1 MDEKQ
6 TTTTAAAPP
15 AAQPPA
21 DAAQPKNQAAPAQA
35 PKQTESV
42 YEAAYLAKNHKAL
55 GASYAI
61 VATALKMA
69 KKERCT
75 LSEAKK
81 IVNDFKN
88 KEVK

>member
-1 MDEKQ
+1 MDEQQK
-6 TTTTAAAPP
+6 TTTAAPTIPQP
-15 AAQPPA
+15 AAGTTQPTEVVSQKPTT
-21 DAAQPKNQAAPAQA
+21 KQA
-35 PKQTESV
+35 ESV
-42 YEAAYLAKNHKAL
+42 YEAAYLAKNHKAI

-69 KKERCT
+69 KKDHAT

-88 KEVK
+88 KEVN